1 MIHKNIIKSIL
12 KINPNA
18 QVVIRGNDLAT
29 CEIEWHN
36 CSPIPK
42 EQIEGIL
49 PIVEFEMALDELR
62 AKRNKALADSDWTQ
76 LPDVGFNA
84 AERNAWM
91 IYRQALRDIT
101 NNIETAEQAKS
112 ISFPVKP

>member
-1 MIHKNIIKSIL
+1 MIQHKIING
-12 KINPNA
+12 KIVALTPQEITQRQA
-18 QVVIRGNDLAT
+18 EEAAWLASQP
-29 CEIEWHN
+29 
-36 CSPIPK
+36 SPLEVAMK
-42 EQIEGIL
+42 
-49 PIVEFEMALDELR
+49 DLR
-62 AKRNKALADSDWTQ
+62 ARRNKALADSDWTQ

-112 ISFPVKP
+112 KSFPVKP

>member
-1 MIHKNIIKSIL
+1 MIQHKIVNG
-12 KINPNA
+12 KIVALTPQEITDRQNA
-18 QVVIRGNDLAT
+18 EAAWLASQP
-29 CEIEWHN
+29 
-36 CSPIPK
+36 SPL
-42 EQIEGIL
+42 EVAMQ
-49 PIVEFEMALDELR
+49 DLR
-62 AKRNKALADSDWTQ
+62 ARRNKALADSDWTQ

>member
-1 MIHKNIIKSIL
+1 MSIIIKAIQ
-12 KINPNA
+12 KINPVAEVSVSGEDINT
-18 QVVIRGNDLAT
+18 IIWENNT
-29 CEIEWHN
+29 P
-36 CSPIPK
+36 PIPK
-42 EQIEGIL
+42 EQILAII
-49 PIVEFEMALDELR
+49 PQVELDIAMEDLR

>member
-1 MIHKNIIKSIL
+1 MIELFKAIK

-18 QVVIRGNDLAT
+18 QVVVRGNDLAT

-42 EQIEGIL
+42 EQILAII
-49 PIVEFEMALDELR
+49 PQVELDMAMEDLR

-112 ISFPVKP
+112 IVFPSKP

>member
-1 MIHKNIIKSIL
+1 MNIFRAIM

-18 QVVIRGNDLAT
+18 VFKYTDEDINSIVWLDNT
-29 CEIEWHN
+29 T
-36 CSPIPK
+36 PIPVAD
-42 EQIEGIL
+42 IEAL
-49 PIVEFEMALDELR
+49 FPIVEFEMALDELR

-91 IYRQALRDIT
+91 IYRQALRDTT

-112 ISFPVKP
+112 INFPAKP

>member
-1 MIHKNIIKSIL
+1 MNNIIKAIQ
-12 KINPNA
+12 KINPTAEVSVSGDDINTI
-18 QVVIRGNDLAT
+18 VWENGT
-29 CEIEWHN
+29 T
-36 CSPIPK
+36 PIPVANI
-42 EQIEGIL
+42 QAQL

-62 AKRNKALADSDWTQ
+62 AKRNKALTDSDWTQ

>member
-1 MIHKNIIKSIL
+1 MIEKAIL

-18 QVVIRGNDLAT
+18 EFSVNADDINQIT
-29 CEIEWHN
+29 WHN

-42 EQIEGIL
+42 EQIEAL
-49 PIVEFEMALDELR
+49 FPIVELDMAMEDLR

>member
-1 MIHKNIIKSIL
+1 MLEKAIK
-12 KINPNA
+12 KINPTAQFSINA
-18 QVVIRGNDLAT
+18 DDINQIT
-29 CEIEWHN
+29 WHN
-36 CSPIPK
+36 GTTPIAK
-42 EQIEGIL
+42 ADIEAQF
-49 PIVEFEMALDELR
+49 PIVELDMAMEDLR

-76 LPDVGFNA
+76 LPDIGFNA

-112 ISFPVKP
+112 KSFPVKP

>member
-1 MIHKNIIKSIL
+1 MIQHKIVNG
-12 KINPNA
+12 KIVALTPQEITDRQNA
-18 QVVIRGNDLAT
+18 EAAWLASQP
-29 CEIEWHN
+29 
-36 CSPIPK
+36 SPLEVTMK
-42 EQIEGIL
+42 
-49 PIVEFEMALDELR
+49 DLR

-91 IYRQALRDIT
+91 VYRQALRDIT

-112 ISFPVKP
+112 INFPAKP

>member
-1 MIHKNIIKSIL
+1 MIQHKIIDG
-12 KINPNA
+12 KIVALTPQEITDKQNAEAAWLASQPNPLEVA
-18 QVVIRGNDLAT
+18 MQD
-29 CEIEWHN
+29 
-36 CSPIPK
+36 
-42 EQIEGIL
+42 
-49 PIVEFEMALDELR
+49 LR
-62 AKRNKALADSDWTQ
+62 ARRNKALADSDWTQ

-112 ISFPVKP
+112 ISFPVKS

>member
-1 MIHKNIIKSIL
+1 MIIKAIL

-18 QVVIRGNDLAT
+18 EVSVSGDDINTIVWENGT
-29 CEIEWHN
+29 T
-36 CSPIPK
+36 PIPK
-42 EQIEGIL
+42 EQILAII
-49 PIVEFEMALDELR
+49 PQVELDMAMETLR

-76 LPDVGFNA
+76 LPDVCFNA
-84 AERNAWM
+84 AERNSWM

>member
-1 MIHKNIIKSIL
+1 MIQHKIIDG
-12 KINPNA
+12 KIVALTPQEITNRQNA
-18 QVVIRGNDLAT
+18 EAAWLASQP
-29 CEIEWHN
+29 
-36 CSPIPK
+36 SPLEVAMK
-42 EQIEGIL
+42 
-49 PIVEFEMALDELR
+49 DLR
-62 AKRNKALADSDWTQ
+62 ARRNKALADSDWTQ

>member
-1 MIHKNIIKSIL
+1 MIQHKIVNG
-12 KINPNA
+12 KIVALTPQEITDRQKA
-18 QVVIRGNDLAT
+18 EAAWLASQP
-29 CEIEWHN
+29 
-36 CSPIPK
+36 SPLEVAMK
-42 EQIEGIL
+42 
-49 PIVEFEMALDELR
+49 DLR

-112 ISFPVKP
+112 INFPAKP

>member
-1 MIHKNIIKSIL
+1 MIQHKIIDG
-12 KINPNA
+12 KIVALTPQEITDRQNA
-18 QVVIRGNDLAT
+18 EAAWLASQP
-29 CEIEWHN
+29 
-36 CSPIPK
+36 SPL
-42 EQIEGIL
+42 EVAMET
-49 PIVEFEMALDELR
+49 LR

>member
-1 MIHKNIIKSIL
+1 MNRYINLINGVEVPMTEQEISIR
-12 KINPNA
+12 KA
-18 QVVIRGNDLAT
+18 EELA
-29 CEIEWHN
+29 WSN
-36 CSPIPK
+36 S
-42 EQIEGIL
+42 
-49 PIVEFEMALDELR
+49 VFERALDELR

>member
-1 MIHKNIIKSIL
+1 MIQHKIIDG
-12 KINPNA
+12 KIVALTPQEITDRQNA
-18 QVVIRGNDLAT
+18 EAAWLASQP
-29 CEIEWHN
+29 
-36 CSPIPK
+36 SPLEVAMK
-42 EQIEGIL
+42 
-49 PIVEFEMALDELR
+49 ELR

-101 NNIETAEQAKS
+101 NKIETTEQAKS

>member
-1 MIHKNIIKSIL
+1 MIQHKIIDG
-12 KINPNA
+12 KIVALTPQEITDRQNA
-18 QVVIRGNDLAT
+18 EAAWLASQP
-29 CEIEWHN
+29 
-36 CSPIPK
+36 SPLEVAMK
-42 EQIEGIL
+42 
-49 PIVEFEMALDELR
+49 DLR

>member
-1 MIHKNIIKSIL
+1 MTNIIKAIQ
-12 KINPNA
+12 KINPTAEVSINA
-18 QVVIRGNDLAT
+18 DDINQITWLNGTTPISKAD
-29 CEIEWHN
+29 IEA
-36 CSPIPK
+36 
-42 EQIEGIL
+42 L
-49 PIVEFEMALDELR
+49 FPIVEFEMALDELR

>member
-1 MIHKNIIKSIL
+1 MSIIIKAIQ
-12 KINPNA
+12 KINPVAEVSVSGEDINT
-18 QVVIRGNDLAT
+18 IIWENNT
-29 CEIEWHN
+29 P
-36 CSPIPK
+36 PIPK
-42 EQIEGIL
+42 EQILAII
-49 PIVEFEMALDELR
+49 PQVELDMAMEDLR

>member
-1 MIHKNIIKSIL
+1 MIQHKIVDG
-12 KINPNA
+12 KIVALTPQEITDRQNA
-18 QVVIRGNDLAT
+18 EAAWLASQP
-29 CEIEWHN
+29 
-36 CSPIPK
+36 SPL
-42 EQIEGIL
+42 EVAMQ
-49 PIVEFEMALDELR
+49 DLR
-62 AKRNKALADSDWTQ
+62 ARRNKALADSDWTQ

-84 AERNAWM
+84 AEKNAWM

>member
-1 MIHKNIIKSIL
+1 MIQHKIVNG
-12 KINPNA
+12 KIVALTPQEITDRQKA
-18 QVVIRGNDLAT
+18 EAAWLASQP
-29 CEIEWHN
+29 
-36 CSPIPK
+36 SPL
-42 EQIEGIL
+42 EVAMQ
-49 PIVEFEMALDELR
+49 DLR
-62 AKRNKALADSDWTQ
+62 ARRNKALADSDWTQ

-84 AERNAWM
+84 AEKNAWM

>member
-1 MIHKNIIKSIL
+1 MIQHKIVDG
-12 KINPNA
+12 KIVALTPQEITDKQNA
-18 QVVIRGNDLAT
+18 EAAWLASQP
-29 CEIEWHN
+29 
-36 CSPIPK
+36 SPL
-42 EQIEGIL
+42 EVAMQ
-49 PIVEFEMALDELR
+49 DLR
-62 AKRNKALADSDWTQ
+62 ARRNKALADSDWTQ

>member
-1 MIHKNIIKSIL
+1 MIQHKIIDG
-12 KINPNA
+12 KIVALTPQEITDRQNA
-18 QVVIRGNDLAT
+18 EAAWLASQP
-29 CEIEWHN
+29 
-36 CSPIPK
+36 SPLEVAMK
-42 EQIEGIL
+42 
-49 PIVEFEMALDELR
+49 DLR
-62 AKRNKALADSDWTQ
+62 ARRNKALADSDWTQ

>member
-1 MIHKNIIKSIL
+1 MIIQAIH

-18 QVVIRGNDLAT
+18 KVVVKGTDINT
-29 CEIEWHN
+29 CEIEWHQGTP
-36 CSPIPK
+36 PISK
-42 EQIEGIL
+42 EQILAII
-49 PIVEFEMALDELR
+49 PQVELDMAMETLR
-62 AKRNKALADSDWTQ
+62 AKRNKLLADTDYTQ

-84 AERNAWM
+84 AERNAYM

-112 ISFPVKP
+112 IVFPSKP

>member
-1 MIHKNIIKSIL
+1 MIQHKIVDG
-12 KINPNA
+12 KIVALTPQEITDRQNA
-18 QVVIRGNDLAT
+18 EAAWLASQPSPLEVAMKDLR
-29 CEIEWHN
+29 
-36 CSPIPK
+36 
-42 EQIEGIL
+42 
-49 PIVEFEMALDELR
+49 VR
-62 AKRNKALADSDWTQ
+62 RNKALADSDWTQ